1 MVRTDDC
8 LGTGRPHDACRLRS
22 LSGPRTGMVVIE
34 IIGGSALGGAGVARL
49 CSRPASGSM
58 VAPRIEPVPRDFLGG
73 MASPPV
79 LYE

>member
-1 MVRTDDC
+1 MVRAGDC
-8 LGTGRPHDACRLRS
+8 AGAGRPHDAYRLQS
-22 LSGPRTGMVVIE
+22 LSAARTGMVVIE
-34 IIGGSALGGAGVARL
+34 IIGGCALGGVGVARL